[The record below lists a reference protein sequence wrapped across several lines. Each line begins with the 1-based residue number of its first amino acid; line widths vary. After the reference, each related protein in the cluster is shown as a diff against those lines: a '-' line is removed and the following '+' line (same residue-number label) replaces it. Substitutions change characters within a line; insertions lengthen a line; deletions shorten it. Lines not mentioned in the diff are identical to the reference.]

1 MICLVPTIV
10 KIHLG
15 ILILCQNQRTKTRTT
30 LSACP
35 SKEVA
40 IMYSVKL
47 AYDDADLRT
56 RPRIPL
62 ISAQLLSRLYR
73 HPQLSRIF
81 LYPRLIRLH
90 PGEFDISLLRASA
103 NMEAVEPCEM
113 CHRTTHSRHGVVKHR
128 VSFKVMRQSKP

>member
-15 ILILCQNQRTKTRTT
+15 ILILCQNQRTRSRTT
-30 LSACP
+30 LLACL
-35 SKEVA
+35 SKEVI
-40 IMYSVKL
+40 IMHSVKI
-47 AYDDADLRT
+47 AYVGADLRT

-81 LYPRLIRLH
+81 LCPRLIRLH
-90 PGEFDISLLRASA
+90 PGEFDVSLLRASA
-103 NMEAVEPCEM
+103 NMKVVEPCEM
-113 CHRTTHSRHGVVKHR
+113 YHRTTHLRHGVVKHR
-128 VSFKVMRQSKP
+128 VSFKGMRQSKF